1 MKITSEE
8 QARELREALSKWES
22 TVGFASIVLTA
33 NELLTARCFAL
44 KSKDWDNAIES
55 RQKKLPHDKCASYIA
70 WYDANTP
77 VDNDLNGLPW
87 EVVREINGK
96 VVCVCRCY
104 SALVADIA
112 CCELQ
117 RRFDKF
123 KHTVREVRHD

>member
-8 QARELREALSKWES
+8 QARELRESLAEWES
-22 TVGFASIVLTA
+22 TVGFESIVLTA
-33 NELLTARCFAL
+33 DELASARVQSL
-44 KSKDWDNAIES
+44 KISVWQSAIAS
-55 RQKKLPHDKCASYIA
+55 RRKKLPDDKCASYIA

-77 VDNDLNGLPW
+77 VDEDLNGFPW

-104 SALVADIA
+104 CALVADIA